1 MKRKTRIMNQT
12 AAEGS
17 PELKTGIILE
27 SKGDPDKQKFWN
39 FLDHGDTAELQL
51 FGTIQSEED
60 WWSDDCVTYRNF
72 INELKGLGD
81 KKSINVVIH
90 SIGGDVFAANA
101 IYSALVMN
109 KATITGTI
117 IGICASAATIV
128 LMACDSRRIAK
139 NAILMTHNPSIS
151 LRGSYQADE
160 LLRLAEITNQVKKSI
175 VAAYMERLDKTE
187 DEINQ
192 LMDEES
198 WYVGQE
204 AVDAG
209 FCDSVIEPDF
219 QNSIL
224 SKNFMVNGISYN
236 FRNYV
241 EKFVPDNIRKRVQD
255 LSETFQKEAGTFF
268 NTKKTIQKGKVG
280 MDEDEKEM
288 SVISDTAGLKAAYPQ
303 LCAQITADAVSAE
316 RERMKAIDEI
326 AKGIPEAMLMKARYE
341 EPVSAADLAL
351 AQMKAN
357 NAAGQ
362 QFLNS
367 MAYEMQ
373 NSGAAA
379 VGAEPNTGYDPEEQK
394 KAENAQKVD
403 GFANKLKADKRRG

>member
-1 MKRKTRIMNQT
+1 MNQVMT
-12 AAEGS
+12 AGDQN
-17 PELKTGIILE
+17 PKTN
-27 SKGDPDKQKFWN
+27 KFWN
-39 FLDHGDTAELQL
+39 FMDKGDTAELQL

-60 WWSDDCVTYRNF
+60 WWSDDCVTYRDF
-72 INELKGLGD
+72 INELNGLGD

-101 IYSALVMN
+101 IYSALAMN

-139 NAILMTHNPSIS
+139 NAMLMAHNPSVS
-151 LRGSYQADE
+151 LWGSYQADD
-160 LLRLAEITNQVKKSI
+160 LLKLAEVTNQVKKSI

-187 DEINQ
+187 EEINQ

-209 FCDSVIEPDF
+209 FCDSVIEADF
-219 QNSIL
+219 QNSVFTN
-224 SKNFMVNGISYN
+224 KFMVNGVPYS

-241 EKFVPDNIRKRVQD
+241 EKFVPDNIRKKVQD
-255 LSETFQKEAGTFF
+255 LSGTFF
-268 NTKKTIQKGKVG
+268 NTSKQTQKGI
-280 MDEDEKEM
+280 EKMEEENRTTPA
-288 SVISDTAGLKAAYPQ
+288 ISDAAGLRAAYPQ
-303 LCAQITADAVSAE
+303 LCAQIADDAVSAE
-316 RERMKAIDEI
+316 RARLKAIDEI
-326 AKGIPEAMLMKARYE
+326 AKGIPEDVLMKARYD

-362 QFLNS
+362 QFLNNMVS
-367 MAYEMQ
+367 EMQ
-373 NSGAAA
+373 DSGAAA
-379 VGAEPNTGYDPEEQK
+379 VGAEPNTGYDPESQK
-394 KAENAQKVD
+394 KVENAQKVA
-403 GFANKLKADKRRG
+403 GFAAKLKADKRRG

>member
-1 MKRKTRIMNQT
+1 MITNQPT
-12 AAEGS
+12 AAGS
-17 PELKTGIILE
+17 PEKKTA
-27 SKGDPDKQKFWN
+27 KFWN
-39 FLDHGDTAELQL
+39 FLDNGDTAELQL

-72 INELKGLGD
+72 INELNGLGD
-81 KKSINVVIH
+81 KKSINVMIH

-101 IYSALVMN
+101 IYSALAMN
-109 KATITGTI
+109 KAKITGTI

-139 NAILMTHNPSIS
+139 NAILMAHNPSVS
-151 LRGSYQADE
+151 LWGSYQADD
-160 LLRLAEITNQVKKSI
+160 LLKLAEVTNQVKKSI

-187 DEINQ
+187 EEINQ

-209 FCDSVIEPDF
+209 FCDSVIEADF
-219 QNSIL
+219 QNSAL
-224 SKNFMVNGISYN
+224 SKNFMVNGVPYS

-241 EKFVPDNIRKRVQD
+241 EKFVPDNIREKVLD
-255 LSETFQKEAGTFF
+255 LSKTPQKETGAFF
-268 NTKKTIQKGKVG
+268 DTPKNKQKGNEK
-280 MDEDEKEM
+280 MDEENKTTP
-288 SVISDTAGLKAAYPQ
+288 VISDAAGLKAAYPQ
-303 LCAQITADAVSAE
+303 LCAQIAADAVSAE
-316 RERMKAIDEI
+316 RERLKAIDEI
-326 AKGIPEAMLMKARYE
+326 SKGIPEDVLMKARYE
-341 EPVSAADLAL
+341 EPISAADLAL

-367 MAYEMQ
+367 MVQEMQ

-379 VGAEPNTGYDPEEQK
+379 VGTEPNTGYDTAQQK
-394 KAENAQKVD
+394 QAESAQKVA

>member
-1 MKRKTRIMNQT
+1 MITNQPT
-12 AAEGS
+12 AAGS
-17 PELKTGIILE
+17 REPKTG
-27 SKGDPDKQKFWN
+27 KFWN
-39 FLDHGDTAELQL
+39 FLDNGDTAELQL

-72 INELKGLGD
+72 INELNGLGD

-101 IYSALVMN
+101 IYSALAMN
-109 KATITGTI
+109 KAKITGTI

-139 NAILMTHNPSIS
+139 NAILMAHNPSVS
-151 LRGSYQADE
+151 LWGSYQADD
-160 LLRLAEITNQVKKSI
+160 LLKLAEVTNQVKKSI
-175 VAAYMERLDKTE
+175 VAAYMERLEKTE
-187 DEINQ
+187 EEINQ

-209 FCDSVIEPDF
+209 FCDSVIEADF
-219 QNSIL
+219 QNSAL
-224 SKNFMVNGISYN
+224 SKNFMVDGVPYS
-236 FRNYV
+236 FKNYM
-241 EKFVPDNIRKRVQD
+241 EKFVPDNIRKRVLD
-255 LSETFQKEAGTFF
+255 LSKTPQKETGAFF
-268 NTKKTIQKGKVG
+268 DTPKNTQKGNEK
-280 MDEDEKEM
+280 MDEENKTTPI
-288 SVISDTAGLKAAYPQ
+288 ISDAAGLKAAYPQ
-303 LCAQITADAVSAE
+303 LCAQIAADAVSAE
-316 RERMKAIDEI
+316 RERLKAIDEI
-326 AKGIPEAMLMKARYE
+326 AKGIPEDVLMKARYD
-341 EPVSAADLAL
+341 EPISAADLAL

-367 MAYEMQ
+367 MVQEMQ

-379 VGAEPNTGYDPEEQK
+379 VGTEPNTGYDTAQQK
-394 KAENAQKVD
+394 QAESAQRVA

>member
-1 MKRKTRIMNQT
+1 MITNQPT
-12 AAEGS
+12 AAGS
-17 PELKTGIILE
+17 PEKKTA
-27 SKGDPDKQKFWN
+27 KFWN
-39 FLDHGDTAELQL
+39 FLDNGDTAELQL

-72 INELKGLGD
+72 INELNGLGD
-81 KKSINVVIH
+81 KKSINVMIH

-101 IYSALVMN
+101 IYSALAMN
-109 KATITGTI
+109 KAKITGTI

-139 NAILMTHNPSIS
+139 NAILMAHNPSVS
-151 LRGSYQADE
+151 LWGSYQADD
-160 LLRLAEITNQVKKSI
+160 LLKLAEVTNQVKKSI

-187 DEINQ
+187 EEINQ

-209 FCDSVIEPDF
+209 FCDSVIEADF
-219 QNSIL
+219 QNSAL
-224 SKNFMVNGISYN
+224 SKNFMVDGVPYS
-236 FRNYV
+236 FKNYV
-241 EKFVPDNIRKRVQD
+241 EKFVPDNIRKKVLD
-255 LSETFQKEAGTFF
+255 LSKTPQKETGAFF
-268 NTKKTIQKGKVG
+268 DTPKKPQKGNAK
-280 MDEDEKEM
+280 MDEENKTTP
-288 SVISDTAGLKAAYPQ
+288 VISDAAGLKAAYPQ
-303 LCAQITADAVSAE
+303 LCAQIAADAVSAE
-316 RERMKAIDEI
+316 RERLKAIDEI
-326 AKGIPEAMLMKARYE
+326 AKGIPEDVLMKARYD
-341 EPVSAADLAL
+341 EPISAADLAL

-362 QFLNS
+362 QFLNN
-367 MAYEMQ
+367 MVQEMQ

-379 VGAEPNTGYDPEEQK
+379 VGTEPNTGYDTAQQK
-394 KAENAQKVD
+394 QAESAQKVA

>member
-1 MKRKTRIMNQT
+1 MITNQPT
-12 AAEGS
+12 AAGS
-17 PELKTGIILE
+17 PEKKTA
-27 SKGDPDKQKFWN
+27 KFWN
-39 FLDHGDTAELQL
+39 FLDNGDTAELQL

-72 INELKGLGD
+72 INELNGLGD
-81 KKSINVVIH
+81 KKSINVMIH

-101 IYSALVMN
+101 IYSALAMN
-109 KATITGTI
+109 KAKITGTI

-139 NAILMTHNPSIS
+139 NAILMAHNPSVS
-151 LRGSYQADE
+151 LWGSYQADD
-160 LLRLAEITNQVKKSI
+160 LLKLAEVTNQVKKSI

-187 DEINQ
+187 EEINQ

-209 FCDSVIEPDF
+209 FCDSVIEADF
-219 QNSIL
+219 QNSAL
-224 SKNFMVNGISYN
+224 SKKFMVNGVPYS

-241 EKFVPDNIRKRVQD
+241 EKFVPDNIREKVLD
-255 LSETFQKEAGTFF
+255 LSKTPQKETGAFF
-268 NTKKTIQKGKVG
+268 DTPKNKQKGNEK
-280 MDEDEKEM
+280 MDEENKTTP
-288 SVISDTAGLKAAYPQ
+288 VISDAAGLKAAYPQ
-303 LCAQITADAVSAE
+303 LCAQIAADAVSAE
-316 RERMKAIDEI
+316 KERLKAIDEI
-326 AKGIPEAMLMKARYE
+326 SKGIPEDVLMKARYE
-341 EPVSAADLAL
+341 EPISAADLAL

-367 MAYEMQ
+367 MVQEMQ

-379 VGAEPNTGYDPEEQK
+379 VGTEPNTGYDTAQQK
-394 KAENAQKVD
+394 QAESAQKVA

>member
-1 MKRKTRIMNQT
+1 MITNQPT
-12 AAEGS
+12 AAGS
-17 PELKTGIILE
+17 PEKKTA
-27 SKGDPDKQKFWN
+27 KFWN
-39 FLDHGDTAELQL
+39 FLDNGDTAELQL

-72 INELKGLGD
+72 INELNGLGD
-81 KKSINVVIH
+81 KKSINVMIH

-101 IYSALVMN
+101 IYSALAMN
-109 KATITGTI
+109 KAKITGTI

-139 NAILMTHNPSIS
+139 NAILMAHNPSVS
-151 LRGSYQADE
+151 LWGSYQADD
-160 LLRLAEITNQVKKSI
+160 LLKLAEVTNQVKKSI

-187 DEINQ
+187 EEINQ

-209 FCDSVIEPDF
+209 FCDSVIEADF
-219 QNSIL
+219 QNSAL
-224 SKNFMVNGISYN
+224 SKNFMVNGVPYS

-241 EKFVPDNIRKRVQD
+241 EKFVPDNIREKVLD
-255 LSETFQKEAGTFF
+255 LTKTPQKETGAFF
-268 NTKKTIQKGKVG
+268 DTPKNKQKGNEK
-280 MDEDEKEM
+280 MDEENKTTP
-288 SVISDTAGLKAAYPQ
+288 VISDAAGLKAAYPQ
-303 LCAQITADAVSAE
+303 LCAQIAADAVSAE
-316 RERMKAIDEI
+316 RERLKAIDEI
-326 AKGIPEAMLMKARYE
+326 SKGIPEDVLMKARYE
-341 EPVSAADLAL
+341 EPISAADLAL

-367 MAYEMQ
+367 MVQEMQ

-379 VGAEPNTGYDPEEQK
+379 VGTEPNTGYDTAQQK
-394 KAENAQKVD
+394 QAESAQKVA

>member
-1 MKRKTRIMNQT
+1 MITNQPT
-12 AAEGS
+12 AAGS
-17 PELKTGIILE
+17 REPKTG
-27 SKGDPDKQKFWN
+27 KFWD
-39 FLDHGDTAELQL
+39 FLDNGDTAELQL

-72 INELKGLGD
+72 INELNGLGD

-101 IYSALVMN
+101 IYSALAMN
-109 KATITGTI
+109 KAKITGTI

-139 NAILMTHNPSIS
+139 NAILMAHNPSVS
-151 LRGSYQADE
+151 LWGSYQADD
-160 LLRLAEITNQVKKSI
+160 LLKLAEVTNQVKKSI

-187 DEINQ
+187 EEINQ

-209 FCDSVIEPDF
+209 FCDSVIEADF
-219 QNSIL
+219 QNSAL
-224 SKNFMVNGISYN
+224 SKNFMVDGVSYS
-236 FRNYV
+236 FKNYM
-241 EKFVPDNIRKRVQD
+241 EKFVPDNIRKRVLD
-255 LSETFQKEAGTFF
+255 LSKTPQKETGAFF
-268 NTKKTIQKGKVG
+268 DTPKNTQKGNEK
-280 MDEDEKEM
+280 MDEENKTTPI
-288 SVISDTAGLKAAYPQ
+288 ISDAAGLKAAYPQ
-303 LCAQITADAVSAE
+303 LCAQIAADAVSAE
-316 RERMKAIDEI
+316 RERLKAIDEI
-326 AKGIPEAMLMKARYE
+326 AKGIPEDVLMKARYD
-341 EPVSAADLAL
+341 EPISAADLAL

-362 QFLNS
+362 QFLNN
-367 MAYEMQ
+367 MVQEMQ

-379 VGAEPNTGYDPEEQK
+379 VGTEPNTGYDTAQQK
-394 KAENAQKVD
+394 QAESAQKVA

>member
-1 MKRKTRIMNQT
+1 MITNQPT
-12 AAEGS
+12 AAES
-17 PELKTGIILE
+17 PEKKTG
-27 SKGDPDKQKFWN
+27 KFWN
-39 FLDHGDTAELQL
+39 FLDNGDTAELQL

-72 INELKGLGD
+72 INELNGLGD

-101 IYSALVMN
+101 IYSALAMN
-109 KATITGTI
+109 KAKITGTI

-139 NAILMTHNPSIS
+139 NAILMAHNPSVS
-151 LRGSYQADE
+151 LWGSYQADD
-160 LLRLAEITNQVKKSI
+160 LLKLAEVTNQVKKSI

-209 FCDSVIEPDF
+209 FCDSVIEADF
-219 QNSIL
+219 QNSAL
-224 SKNFMVNGISYN
+224 SKNFMVDGVPYS
-236 FRNYV
+236 FKNYM
-241 EKFVPDNIRKRVQD
+241 EKFVPDNIRKRVLD
-255 LSETFQKEAGTFF
+255 LSKTPQKETGAFF
-268 NTKKTIQKGKVG
+268 DTPKNTQKGNVK
-280 MDEDEKEM
+280 MDEENKTTP
-288 SVISDTAGLKAAYPQ
+288 VISDAAGLKAAYPQ
-303 LCAQITADAVSAE
+303 LCAQIAADAVSAE
-316 RERMKAIDEI
+316 RERLKAIDEI
-326 AKGIPEAMLMKARYE
+326 AKGIPEDVLMKARYD
-341 EPVSAADLAL
+341 EPISAADLAL

-367 MAYEMQ
+367 MVQEMQ

-379 VGAEPNTGYDPEEQK
+379 VGTEPNTGYDTAQQK
-394 KAENAQKVD
+394 QAESAQKVA

>member
-1 MKRKTRIMNQT
+1 MITNQPT
-12 AAEGS
+12 AAGS
-17 PELKTGIILE
+17 PEKKTA
-27 SKGDPDKQKFWN
+27 KFWN
-39 FLDHGDTAELQL
+39 FLDNGDTAELQL

-72 INELKGLGD
+72 INELNGLGD
-81 KKSINVVIH
+81 KKSINVMIH

-101 IYSALVMN
+101 IYSALAMN
-109 KATITGTI
+109 KAKITGTI

-139 NAILMTHNPSIS
+139 NAILMAHNPSVS
-151 LRGSYQADE
+151 LWGSYQADD
-160 LLRLAEITNQVKKSI
+160 LLKLAEVTNKKKKSI

-187 DEINQ
+187 EEINQ

-209 FCDSVIEPDF
+209 FCDSVIEADF
-219 QNSIL
+219 QNSAL
-224 SKNFMVNGISYN
+224 SKKFMVNGVPYS

-241 EKFVPDNIRKRVQD
+241 EKFVPDNIREKVLD
-255 LSETFQKEAGTFF
+255 LSKTPQKETGAFF
-268 NTKKTIQKGKVG
+268 DTPKNKQKGNEK
-280 MDEDEKEM
+280 MDEENKTTL
-288 SVISDTAGLKAAYPQ
+288 VISDAAGLKAAYPQ
-303 LCAQITADAVSAE
+303 LCAQIAADAVSAE
-316 RERMKAIDEI
+316 RERLKAIDEI
-326 AKGIPEAMLMKARYE
+326 SKGIPEDVLMKARYE
-341 EPVSAADLAL
+341 EPISAADLAL

-367 MAYEMQ
+367 MVQEMQ

-379 VGAEPNTGYDPEEQK
+379 VGTEPNTGYDTAQQK
-394 KAENAQKVD
+394 QAESAQKVA

>member
-1 MKRKTRIMNQT
+1 MKQKMMIVNQP
-12 AAEGS
+12 AAVSNQE
-17 PELKTGIILE
+17 T
-27 SKGDPDKQKFWN
+27 KGRKFWN
-39 FLDHGDTAELQL
+39 FLDNGDTAELQL

-72 INELKGLGD
+72 INELNALGD

-101 IYSALVMN
+101 IYSALAMN

-139 NAILMTHNPSIS
+139 NGILMAHNPSVS
-151 LRGSYQADE
+151 LWGSYQADD
-160 LLRLAEITNQVKKSI
+160 LLKLAEVTNQVKKSI
-175 VAAYMERLDKTE
+175 VTAYMERLDKTE
-187 DEINQ
+187 DEINK

-209 FCDSVIEPDF
+209 FCDSVIEEDF
-219 QNSIL
+219 QNSVFTN
-224 SKNFMVNGISYN
+224 KFMVDGVSYS
-236 FRNYV
+236 FKNYM
-241 EKFVPDNIRKRVQD
+241 EKFVPDNIQKKVQD
-255 LSETFQKEAGTFF
+255 LSEVTQKETGTFF
-268 NTKKTIQKGKVG
+268 NTKNITKKGNVK
-280 MDEDEKEM
+280 MDKNEM
-288 SVISDTAGLKAAYPQ
+288 VTPVISDVAGLKAAYPQ
-303 LCAQITADAVSAE
+303 LCEQIASDAVSAE
-316 RERMKAIDEI
+316 RERLKAIDEI
-326 AKGIPEAMLMKARYE
+326 SNGIREDVLMKAKYD

-362 QFLNS
+362 QFLNN
-367 MAYEMQ
+367 MVAEMQ
-373 NSGAAA
+373 NSGASE
-379 VGAEPNTGYDPEEQK
+379 VGSEPNTGYDTESQK
-394 KAENAQKVD
+394 KAEKAQKVA
-403 GFANKLKADKRRG
+403 GFAAKLKNDKRRG